1 MIKSEVMF
9 KYYIY
14 NGKSYNTDELD
25 IFDKISKPVIYE
37 VIRAIDKK
45 PLYLKE
51 HIHRLRK
58 SSKLLG
64 HKINRCDDDINKDIL
79 ELINLNKV
87 SNQNIK
93 ILCSNL
99 DENIQTFIIYF
110 INSNYPDMELY
121 KEGIHTIMLNE
132 ERKNPNIK
140 AVNTSF
146 KEIING
152 KLKESNA
159 YEAILVNEKGHITE
173 GSRSN
178 IFFIKDNKIYTSP
191 GEEILLGVT
200 RDKIIKI
207 CKEHNIEVKEDF
219 IYKDELNQY
228 DAVFMTGTSVNV
240 LPISSIDN
248 IKYNSVSNL
257 ILNKVS
263 DGYLNDVRD
272 DLLSLI

>member
-1 MIKSEVMF
+1 MMKSEVMF
-9 KYYIY
+9 KYYIH
-14 NGKSYNTDELD
+14 NGNSYNTEDLD
-25 IFDKISKPVIYE
+25 IFDKINKPVIYE
-37 VIRAIDKK
+37 VIRVIDKK

-51 HIHRLRK
+51 HIYRLRK

-64 HKINRCDDDINKDIL
+64 HKINRCDDDISKDIL
-79 ELINLNKV
+79 ELIKLNKV
-87 SNQNIK
+87 NNQNIK

-99 DENIQTFIIYF
+99 DETIQTFIIYF
-110 INSNYPDMELY
+110 ISSNYPDMELY

-146 KEIING
+146 KEIINE
-152 KLKESNA
+152 KLKASNA
-159 YEAILVNEKGHITE
+159 YEAILANEKGHITE

-178 IFFIKDNKIYTSP
+178 VFFIKNNKIYTSP
-191 GEEILLGVT
+191 DEEILLGVT

-207 CKEHNIEVKEDF
+207 CKEHNIEVKEDY
-219 IYKDELNQY
+219 IYKDELSEF

-263 DGYLNDVRD
+263 DGYLNDVRN
-272 DLLSLI
+272 DLLSSI